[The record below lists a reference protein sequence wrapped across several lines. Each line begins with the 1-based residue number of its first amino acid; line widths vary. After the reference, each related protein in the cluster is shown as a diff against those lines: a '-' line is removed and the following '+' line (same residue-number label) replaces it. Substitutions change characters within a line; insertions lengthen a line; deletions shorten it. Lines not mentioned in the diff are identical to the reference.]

1 MAKQE
6 RKEAAE
12 DQTGKASSAQSN
24 LRISGNETRKRNKI
38 REKRANLGE
47 DDGFFFKS
55 QDNQH
60 YNTRRQTNKR

>member
-12 DQTGKASSAQSN
+12 SQTGKASSAQSN
-24 LRISGNETRKRNKI
+24 LRISGNETWKRNKI

-60 YNTRRQTNKR
+60 YNTRRQTNLR